1 MPSSSSGASL
11 VYRDRMARG
20 MASVASAK
28 PEAMTRQNR
37 SMMVTD
43 CFRLGKSPLPQ
54 NRAVST
60 AAPIPMPM
68 QQI

>member
-1 MPSSSSGASL
+1 
-11 VYRDRMARG
+11 MARG

-37 SMMVTD
+37 SMMVMD

-60 AAPIPMPM
+60 AAPIPVPM